1 MRTAVELFSPCEL
14 TLYSVQAKLNLPLN
28 RSCEGDKV
36 IV

>member
-1 MRTAVELFSPCEL
+1 MRTAVELFSPSEL
-14 TLYSVQAKLNLPLN
+14 TPYSVQAKLDMPLN